1 MKKLFAL
8 LLTFFAVFGLV
19 SCASGKDDDTNLD
32 PNPPIEQP
40 ETPEEPETPGDE
52 LPLEEGE
59 FKLYGA
65 DFERGVFQTATINT
79 SNMTEITITIIAES
93 IYDVPV
99 NINNF
104 KVDGES
110 VSYEG
115 VSGTSYLLDHDF
127 TIGAL
132 NAKGRMINTHKNN
145 ELQDLRLHTLHATH
159 GTEHYITVNVA
170 DVDSFAFDFAVTT
183 GAFAYIQNIK
193 VDFTYKA

>member
-170 DVDSFAFDFAVTT
+170 DVDSFAFDFGVTT